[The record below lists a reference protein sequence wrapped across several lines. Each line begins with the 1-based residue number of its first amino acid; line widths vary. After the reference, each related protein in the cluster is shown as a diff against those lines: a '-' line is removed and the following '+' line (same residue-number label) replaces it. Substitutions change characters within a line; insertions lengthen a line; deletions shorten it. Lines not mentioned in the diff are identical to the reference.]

1 LLSKAIETA
10 VAAQRDWERVPW
22 QQRFDIW
29 LKAADLMAGTWRQ
42 KLNATTM
49 LGQSKTAIQAEIDAA
64 PELIDFFR
72 FNAFFAKEILKYEPV
87 SEVPKA
93 FKNHIRYRGM
103 EGFVAAISPFNFT
116 AIGGNLAY
124 TPALMVLSFNF
135 EWSIKFITKFFT
147 GKQRP
152 LETI

>member
-1 LLSKAIETA
+1 
-10 VAAQRDWERVPW
+10 
-22 QQRFDIW
+22 
-29 LKAADLMAGTWRQ
+29 MAGTWRQ